1 MRDVLDFLTFSEALG
16 SSHNIHGRDLNS
28 AFCQIRSNNKTPYPV
43 QGKWGFIS
51 FIQGLRVSRLL
62 DLEAGFGSKSDTP
75 TRAKNLKRIILK
87 SAENVKEFK

>member
-1 MRDVLDFLTFSEALG
+1 MKSSVGDVS
-16 SSHNIHGRDLNS
+16 
-28 AFCQIRSNNKTPYPV
+28 QKTKPHIPCS
-43 QGKWGFIS
+43 GKWGFIS